1 MSLNEVRNTGA
12 EQISFQR
19 LEWNNIS
26 DLTDFEASMI
36 DTAEN
41 SRKGLFVLLYNH

>member
-19 LEWNNIS
+19 LEWNNIC
-26 DLTDFEASMI
+26 DLTDFEASVI

-41 SRKGLFVLLYNH
+41 SGKGLFILFHNH